1 MFEHIEKIELMSI
14 LHGISVRQGEFS
26 DRPSHAF
33 IFKCVGQSRYSFE
46 GSSILLSEGE
56 VLFIPKGS
64 AYTVTKTCP
73 EESRY
78 VLINFQAQLDRARP
92 EKFLL
97 AGRMDFAHFCSRL
110 CACATPQ
117 TDAERW
123 RAVALLYEALAYVSE
138 AEKTPYSS
146 SEAMARLKPA
156 LECLQERMFDPELS
170 VGMLHTL
177 CGLSDTWFR
186 RLFKARFGAS
196 PGQYVLNKRLSHAK
210 AILESGEYNSVAEV
224 ALLSGFS
231 DPLYFSK
238 AFRSRYGHPP
248 SRAGK

>member
-1 MFEHIEKIELMSI
+1 MFEHIEKIELASI
-14 LHGISVRQGEFS
+14 LHGISVRQGAFY

-33 IFKCVGQSRYSFE
+33 IFKRIGQSRYNFE
-46 GSSILLSEGE
+46 NNSILLSEGE
-56 VLFIPKGS
+56 VLFVPKGS
-64 AYTVTKTCP
+64 TYTVTKTCP

-78 VLINFQAQLDRARP
+78 VLINFQAELKQARP
-92 EKFLL
+92 GKFLL
-97 AGRMDFAHFCSRL
+97 AGRMDFAHFCNRL

-117 TDAERW
+117 TDAEKW
-123 RAVALLYEALAYVSE
+123 RAVALMYEALAYISE
-138 AEKTPYSS
+138 AENIPYSS
-146 SEAMARLKPA
+146 SDAMGKLEPA
-156 LECLQERMFDPELS
+156 LEWLRERIFDPELS
-170 VGMLHTL
+170 VGSLHTL

-186 RLFKARFGAS
+186 KLFKTRFGAS